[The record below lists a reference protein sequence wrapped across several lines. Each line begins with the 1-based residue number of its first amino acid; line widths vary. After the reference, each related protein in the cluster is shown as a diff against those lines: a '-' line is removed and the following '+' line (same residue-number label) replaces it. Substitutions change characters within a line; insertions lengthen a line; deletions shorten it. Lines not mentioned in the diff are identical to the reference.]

1 MMRIRGQRD
10 FGIGAIYLALG
21 LAGFIIA
28 RDYSFGSAGRMGPGY
43 FPTIISSLLIVF
55 GLVTLGRGILR
66 DGAQVGD
73 INWKGLGLVTL
84 SVCAFGFLLE
94 RAGLAIALSLLVL
107 ISAAA
112 SERFRLEGRAIL
124 GLLALVVFCV
134 VVFVEGLGLPMPI
147 FGEWFRN

>member
-1 MMRIRGQRD
+1 MRIRGQRD

-124 GLLALVVFCV
+124 GLLALVIFCV

>member
-124 GLLALVVFCV
+124 GLLALVIFCV

>member
-1 MMRIRGQRD
+1 
-10 FGIGAIYLALG
+10 
-21 LAGFIIA
+21 
-28 RDYSFGSAGRMGPGY
+28 

>member
-1 MMRIRGQRD
+1 MRIRGQRD

>member
-1 MMRIRGQRD
+1 M
-10 FGIGAIYLALG
+10 ALG